1 MIITKFV
8 NKKPLVL
15 NKEYHARKMQIMQV
29 PALRNKAFCIP
40 LHSLSEQSQFHYQAM
55 STSQL
60 PEIPSPSTLHVIQ
73 SFGDCHWG

>member
-40 LHSLSEQSQFHYQAM
+40 LHSLSEQSQFHY
-55 STSQL
+55 
-60 PEIPSPSTLHVIQ
+60 
-73 SFGDCHWG
+73 